1 MKKNYYQKIF
11 NICTL
16 LFVVGFLCFI
26 CSILL
31 GISIN
36 FLQSVTYL
44 ALFYQ
49 FLSMIY
55 NISLYVALIS
65 TASFLALVYYEI
77 HLRLKED
84 NLTNLCKSVWQT
96 LTIRI
101 FLQQRENSET
111 ITTIE
116 QVKVTRYNPI
126 NKSFNKTVCKVI
138 VDIHE
143 DKVIL
148 LIRIPK
154 TQQATKILKEMETLI
169 SEEISNRNPDYYFSR
184 PERNGKWLYFIG
196 TKRK

>member
-1 MKKNYYQKIF
+1 
-11 NICTL
+11 
-16 LFVVGFLCFI
+16 
-26 CSILL
+26 
-31 GISIN
+31 
-36 FLQSVTYL
+36 
-44 ALFYQ
+44 
-49 FLSMIY
+49 MIY

-169 SEEISNRNPDYYFSR
+169 SEEISNRNPNYYFSR

>member
-36 FLQSVTYL
+36 FLQSVPYL
-44 ALFYQ
+44 AFFYQ

>member
-31 GISIN
+31 GISIS

-44 ALFYQ
+44 AFFYQ

-65 TASFLALVYYEI
+65 TASFLALVYHEI

-84 NLTNLCKSVWQT
+84 NLTNLCKSIWQT

-154 TQQATKILKEMETLI
+154 TQQATKILKGMETLI

>member
-44 ALFYQ
+44 AFFYQ

-116 QVKVTRYNPI
+116 QVKVARYNPI